1 MQVYHRKNGEEQP
14 YWPAGP
20 FKIRLPFVHYRWEF
34 AEMVQALIMFV
45 VSLAMIPLLEKYL
58 GVPYD
63 VALAYVVVCGIGFM
77 LPALLTGALNPLAP
91 EQLGAGS
98 STINF
103 TRQLGGAFGVNIVA
117 LTIEFGDHS
126 GGIPTIGAFHS
137 AWWLVAVFA
146 AMAAIPVWKMRV

>member
-63 VALAYVVVCGIGFM
+63 VALAYVVICGIGFM
-77 LPALLTGALNPLAP
+77 LPALLGVPLIP
-91 EQLGAGS
+91 GWI
-98 STINF
+98 TP
-103 TRQLGGAFGVNIVA
+103 
-117 LTIEFGDHS
+117 
-126 GGIPTIGAFHS
+126 GIPVVLLFLGDYEPGPEAIKALFALQFLVFIIFLVLGLPAWGAS
-137 AWWLVAVFA
+137 WWS
-146 AMAAIPVWKMRV
+146 